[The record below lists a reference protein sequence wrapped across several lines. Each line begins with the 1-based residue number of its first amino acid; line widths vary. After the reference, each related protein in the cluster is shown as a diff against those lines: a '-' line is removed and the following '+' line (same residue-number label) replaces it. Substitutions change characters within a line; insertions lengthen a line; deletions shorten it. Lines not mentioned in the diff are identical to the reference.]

1 MSKRLTLMTGLLGI
15 TFVVACGSS
24 SDETTSSVAPSSV
37 QSNAPT
43 TAVSTSVA
51 TTSTLPPTTLPPTTS
66 IPDPT
71 STILFDFSNQ
81 DETSDWFNQNDTVM
95 GGVSDSASTWIDGQ
109 LVFSGNLSLDNN
121 GGFTSTFGP
130 INDQL
135 PTLMSGAEAIV
146 VTARGDGKTYL
157 MQIRNYDNTRY
168 IQRFTTVADV
178 EQDYV
183 LPLADFESVDWRL
196 SVIPNAAPIDT
207 TTIGQL
213 GFYLLDKQVGPFEI
227 AISSIKTSI
236 N

>member
-1 MSKRLTLMTGLLGI
+1 MSKRLKLMTSLLGI
-15 TFVVACGSS
+15 SFVVACGSS
-24 SDETTSSVAPSSV
+24 SDEATSSLAPPSV
-37 QSNAPT
+37 QSSAPT
-43 TAVSTSVA
+43 TAV
-51 TTSTLPPTTLPPTTS
+51 TTSTTMASTTTTPIQQAQS
-66 IPDPT
+66 MVL
-71 STILFDFSNQ
+71 SDFADQS
-81 DETSDWFNQNDTVM
+81 DVSDWFNQNDTVM
-95 GGVSDSASTWIDGQ
+95 GGVSDSATTWVDGH

-135 PTLMSGAEAIV
+135 PTLMLGAEAIV

-207 TTIGQL
+207 TTIAQL
-213 GFYLLDKQVGPFEI
+213 GFYLLDKQVGPFEL
-227 AISSIKTSI
+227 AISMIRT
-236 N
+236 NVD

>member
-1 MSKRLTLMTGLLGI
+1 MTGLLGI
-15 TFVVACGSS
+15 SFVVACGSS

-37 QSNAPT
+37 QSNATT
-43 TAVSTSVA
+43 TAVATSVA
-51 TTSTLPPTTLPPTTS
+51 TTSTTITPVEN
-66 IPDPT
+66 PT
-71 STILFDFSNQ
+71 STVLFDFSNQ
-81 DETSDWFNQNDTVM
+81 DATSDWFNQNDTVM
-95 GGVSDSASTWIDGQ
+95 GGVSDSATNWVDGQ

-135 PTLMSGAEAIV
+135 QTLMSGAKAIV

-196 SVIPNAAPIDT
+196 SVIPNAAPIDIA
-207 TTIGQL
+207 TIGQL
-213 GFYLLDKQVGPFEI
+213 GFYLLDKQVGPFEL
-227 AISSIKTSI
+227 AISMIRT
-236 N
+236 NVD

>member
-1 MSKRLTLMTGLLGI
+1 MTGLLGI
-15 TFVVACGSS
+15 SFVVACGSS
-24 SDETTSSVAPSSV
+24 SDETTSSLVSTTIQPIAT
-37 QSNAPT
+37 T
-43 TAVSTSVA
+43 TAVETSV
-51 TTSTLPPTTLPPTTS
+51 TTASSLPPTTPPS
-66 IPDPT
+66 DPT
-71 STILFDFSNQ
+71 STVLFDFSNQ

-95 GGVSDSASTWIDGQ
+95 GGVSDSATTWVDGQ

-168 IQRFTTVADV
+168 VQRFTTVADV

-213 GFYLLDKQVGPFEI
+213 GFYLLDKQVGPFEL
-227 AISSIKTSI
+227 AISMIQTSVK
-236 N
+236 

>member
-1 MSKRLTLMTGLLGI
+1 MTGLLGI
-15 TFVVACGSS
+15 SFVVACGSS

-37 QSNAPT
+37 QSSAPT
-43 TAVSTSVA
+43 TAVVTSVA

-71 STILFDFSNQ
+71 STVLFDFSNQ
-81 DETSDWFNQNDTVM
+81 DATSDWFNQNDTVM
-95 GGVSDSASTWIDGQ
+95 GGVSDSATTWVNGQ

-196 SVIPNAAPIDT
+196 SVIPDAAPIDIA
-207 TTIGQL
+207 TIGQL

-227 AISSIKTSI
+227 AISSISAST

>member
-1 MSKRLTLMTGLLGI
+1 MTGLLGI
-15 TFVVACGSS
+15 SFVVACGSS
-24 SDETTSSVAPSSV
+24 SDESSSSVAPSSV

-43 TAVSTSVA
+43 TAVLTSVA

-66 IPDPT
+66 PSDPT
-71 STILFDFSNQ
+71 STVLFDFSNQ
-81 DETSDWFNQNDTVM
+81 DATSDWFNQNDTVM
-95 GGVSDSASTWIDGQ
+95 GGVSDSTTTWIDGH
-109 LVFSGNLSLDNN
+109 LIFSGDLSLDNN

-135 PTLMSGAEAIV
+135 PTLMSGAESII

>member
-1 MSKRLTLMTGLLGI
+1 MTGLLGI
-15 TFVVACGSS
+15 SFVVACGSS
-24 SDETTSSVAPSSV
+24 SDEAASSVTPSSV
-37 QSNAPT
+37 QSSAPT
-43 TAVSTSVA
+43 TAV
-51 TTSTLPPTTLPPTTS
+51 TTSTTMASTTTTPIQQAQS
-66 IPDPT
+66 MV
-71 STILFDFSNQ
+71 LYDFADQS
-81 DETSDWFNQNDTVM
+81 DVSDWFNQNDTVM
-95 GGVSDSASTWIDGQ
+95 GGVSDSTTTWIDGH
-109 LVFSGNLSLDNN
+109 LIFSGDLSLDNN

-135 PTLMSGAEAIV
+135 PTLMSGAESII

-227 AISSIKTSI
+227 AISSIRTSV

>member
-1 MSKRLTLMTGLLGI
+1 MAGLLGI
-15 TFVVACGSS
+15 SFVVACGSS
-24 SDETTSSVAPSSV
+24 SDEATSSVAPTTTQSV
-37 QSNAPT
+37 APT
-43 TAVSTSVA
+43 TAVA
-51 TTSTLPPTTLPPTTS
+51 TSTTTTTTTPIQQAQS
-66 IPDPT
+66 MV
-71 STILFDFSNQ
+71 LYDFADQS
-81 DETSDWFNQNDTVM
+81 DVSDWFNQNDTVM
-95 GGVSDSASTWIDGQ
+95 GGVSDSTTTWIDGH
-109 LVFSGNLSLDNN
+109 LIFSGDLSLDNN

-227 AISSIKTSI
+227 AISSIRTSV

>member
-1 MSKRLTLMTGLLGI
+1 MVTGLLGI
-15 TFVVACGSS
+15 SLVVACGSS
-24 SDETTSSVAPSSV
+24 SDETTSSLASTTIQPI
-37 QSNAPT
+37 ATT
-43 TAVSTSVA
+43 TAVETSVA
-51 TTSTLPPTTLPPTTS
+51 ATSTLPPTTLPS
-66 IPDPT
+66 DPT
-71 STILFDFSNQ
+71 STVLFDFSNQ

-95 GGVSDSASTWIDGQ
+95 GGVSNSATTWIDGQ

-168 IQRFTTVADV
+168 VQRFTTVADV

-213 GFYLLDKQVGPFEI
+213 GFYLLDKQVGPFEL
-227 AISSIKTSI
+227 AISMIRTTVE
-236 N
+236 

>member
-1 MSKRLTLMTGLLGI
+1 
-15 TFVVACGSS
+15 VVACGSS
-24 SDETTSSVAPSSV
+24 SDETTSSLASTTIQPI
-37 QSNAPT
+37 ATT
-43 TAVSTSVA
+43 TAVETSVA
-51 TTSTLPPTTLPPTTS
+51 TTSTTTTPIQQAQSMVLY
-66 IPDPT
+66 
-71 STILFDFSNQ
+71 DFADQS
-81 DETSDWFNQNDTVM
+81 DVSDWFNQNDTVM
-95 GGVSDSASTWIDGQ
+95 GGVSDSASTWVDGQ

-135 PTLMSGAEAIV
+135 PTLMLGAKAIV

-196 SVIPNAAPIDT
+196 SVIPDAAPIDT
-207 TTIGQL
+207 ATIGQL

-227 AISSIKTSI
+227 AISSIRASI

>member
-1 MSKRLTLMTGLLGI
+1 M
-15 TFVVACGSS
+15 
-24 SDETTSSVAPSSV
+24 
-37 QSNAPT
+37 
-43 TAVSTSVA
+43 
-51 TTSTLPPTTLPPTTS
+51 
-66 IPDPT
+66 
-71 STILFDFSNQ
+71 ILFDFNDQ
-81 DETSDWFNQNDTVM
+81 NDVSDWFNQDDTVM
-95 GGVSDSASTWIDGQ
+95 GGVSDSATTWIDGQ

-135 PTLMSGAEAIV
+135 PTLMSGAETIV

-183 LPLADFESVDWRL
+183 LPLSDFESVDWRL

-213 GFYLLDKQVGPFEI
+213 GFYLLDKQVGPFEL
-227 AISSIKTSI
+227 AISMIRT
-236 N
+236 NVEP

>member
-1 MSKRLTLMTGLLGI
+1 MAKGLTLITGLLGI
-15 TFVVACGSS
+15 SFVVACGSS
-24 SDETTSSVAPSSV
+24 SDETTSSLASTTIQPI
-37 QSNAPT
+37 ATT
-43 TAVSTSVA
+43 TAVETSVA
-51 TTSTLPPTTLPPTTS
+51 TTSTTTTTPIQQAQS
-66 IPDPT
+66 MV
-71 STILFDFSNQ
+71 LYDFSNQ

-95 GGVSDSASTWIDGQ
+95 GGVSNSATTWVDGQ

-207 TTIGQL
+207 STIGQL
-213 GFYLLDKQVGPFEI
+213 GFYLLDKQVGPFEL
-227 AISSIKTSI
+227 AISMIRT
-236 N
+236 NAAT

>member
-1 MSKRLTLMTGLLGI
+1 MTGLLGI
-15 TFVVACGSS
+15 SFVVACGSS
-24 SDETTSSVAPSSV
+24 SDGTTSSVAPSSV

-43 TAVSTSVA
+43 TAVPTSVT
-51 TTSTLPPTTLPPTTS
+51 TTSTLSPTTS
-66 IPDPT
+66 LPDPT
-71 STILFDFSNQ
+71 STVLFDFSNQ
-81 DETSDWFNQNDTVM
+81 DATSDWFNQNDTVM
-95 GGVSDSASTWIDGQ
+95 GGVSDSATTWIDGQ

-213 GFYLLDKQVGPFEI
+213 GFYLLDKQVGPFEL
-227 AISSIKTSI
+227 AISMIRT
-236 N
+236 NVETQ

>member
-1 MSKRLTLMTGLLGI
+1 MTGLLGI

-43 TAVSTSVA
+43 TAVSPSTT
-51 TTSTLPPTTLPPTTS
+51 TTSTTTTPIQKPQS
-66 IPDPT
+66 M
-71 STILFDFSNQ
+71 ILFDFNDQ
-81 DETSDWFNQNDTVM
+81 DDTSDWFNQNDTVM
-95 GGVSDSASTWIDGQ
+95 GGVSDSTTTWVDGQ

-146 VTARGDGKTYL
+146 VTARGDGKNYL

-178 EQDYV
+178 EQQYV

-207 TTIGQL
+207 TTIAQL

-227 AISSIKTSI
+227 AISTIQTSAE
-236 N
+236 

>member
-1 MSKRLTLMTGLLGI
+1 MTGLLGI
-15 TFVVACGSS
+15 SFVVACGSS

-43 TAVSTSVA
+43 TAVPTSVT
-51 TTSTLPPTTLPPTTS
+51 TTSTLSPTTS
-66 IPDPT
+66 LPDPT
-71 STILFDFSNQ
+71 STVLFDFSNQ
-81 DETSDWFNQNDTVM
+81 DATSDWFNQNDTVM
-95 GGVSDSASTWIDGQ
+95 GGVSDSATTWIDGQ

-196 SVIPNAAPIDT
+196 SVIPNAAPIDIA
-207 TTIGQL
+207 TIGQL
-213 GFYLLDKQVGPFEI
+213 GFYLLDKQVGPFEL
-227 AISSIKTSI
+227 AISMIRT
-236 N
+236 NVD

>member
-1 MSKRLTLMTGLLGI
+1 MTGLLGI
-15 TFVVACGSS
+15 SFFVACGSS
-24 SDETTSSVAPSSV
+24 SDETTSSVTPSSV

-43 TAVSTSVA
+43 TAVSTSTTV
-51 TTSTLPPTTLPPTTS
+51 TSTTTTPIQQAQSMVLY
-66 IPDPT
+66 
-71 STILFDFSNQ
+71 DFADQS
-81 DETSDWFNQNDTVM
+81 DVSDWFNQNDTVM
-95 GGVSDSASTWIDGQ
+95 GGVSDSTTTWIDGH
-109 LVFSGNLSLDNN
+109 LIFSGDLSLDNN

-135 PTLMSGAEAIV
+135 PTLMSGAESII

-183 LPLADFESVDWRL
+183 LPLTDFESVDWRL

-207 TTIGQL
+207 TTIGQI

-227 AISSIKTSI
+227 AISSIRTSV

>member
-1 MSKRLTLMTGLLGI
+1 MTGLLGI

-43 TAVSTSVA
+43 TAVSPSTT
-51 TTSTLPPTTLPPTTS
+51 TTSTTTITPVKK
-66 IPDPT
+66 PT
-71 STILFDFSNQ
+71 STVLFDFSNQ
-81 DETSDWFNQNDTVM
+81 DATSDWFNQNDTVM
-95 GGVSDSASTWIDGQ
+95 GGVSDSATTWIDGQ

-178 EQDYV
+178 EQQYV

-207 TTIGQL
+207 STIAQI
-213 GFYLLDKQVGPFEI
+213 GFYLLDKQVGPFEL
-227 AISSIKTSI
+227 AISMIQTSAE
-236 N
+236 

>member
-1 MSKRLTLMTGLLGI
+1 MTGLLGI
-15 TFVVACGSS
+15 SFVVACGSS
-24 SDETTSSVAPSSV
+24 SDETTSSLASTTIQPI
-37 QSNAPT
+37 ATT
-43 TAVSTSVA
+43 TAVETSVA
-51 TTSTLPPTTLPPTTS
+51 TTSTLPPTTS

-71 STILFDFSNQ
+71 STVLFDFSNQ
-81 DETSDWFNQNDTVM
+81 DATSDWFNQNDTVM
-95 GGVSDSASTWIDGQ
+95 GGVSDSATTWVDGH

-168 IQRFTTVADV
+168 IQRFTTVADI

-183 LPLADFESVDWRL
+183 LPLANFESVDWRL
-196 SVIPNAAPIDT
+196 SVIPNATPIDT

-213 GFYLLDKQVGPFEI
+213 GFYLLDKQVGPFEL
-227 AISSIKTSI
+227 AISMIRT
-236 N
+236 NAAT

>member
-1 MSKRLTLMTGLLGI
+1 MSKRLKMVTGLLGI
-15 TFVVACGSS
+15 SLVVACGSS
-24 SDETTSSVAPSSV
+24 SDETTSSLASTTIQPI
-37 QSNAPT
+37 ATT
-43 TAVSTSVA
+43 TAVETSVA
-51 TTSTLPPTTLPPTTS
+51 ATSTLPSTTLPPTTLPS
-66 IPDPT
+66 DPT
-71 STILFDFSNQ
+71 STVLFDFSNQ
-81 DETSDWFNQNDTVM
+81 DETFDWFNQNDTVM
-95 GGVSDSASTWIDGQ
+95 GGVSDSTTTWVDGQ

-135 PTLMSGAEAIV
+135 PTLMSGAKAII

>member
-1 MSKRLTLMTGLLGI
+1 MTGLLGI
-15 TFVVACGSS
+15 SFVVACGSS
-24 SDETTSSVAPSSV
+24 SDETTSSVVPSSV

-51 TTSTLPPTTLPPTTS
+51 TTSTSPSTTS
-66 IPDPT
+66 LPDPT
-71 STILFDFSNQ
+71 STVLFDFSNQ
-81 DETSDWFNQNDTVM
+81 DATSDWFNQNDTVM
-95 GGVSDSASTWIDGQ
+95 GGVSDSATTWVDGH

-168 IQRFTTVADV
+168 IQRFTTVADI

-183 LPLADFESVDWRL
+183 LPLANFESVDWRL
-196 SVIPNAAPIDT
+196 SVIPNATPIDT

-213 GFYLLDKQVGPFEI
+213 GFYLLDKQVGPFEL
-227 AISSIKTSI
+227 AISMIRT
-236 N
+236 NAAT

>member
-1 MSKRLTLMTGLLGI
+1 MTGLLGI
-15 TFVVACGSS
+15 SFVVACGSS

-43 TAVSTSVA
+43 TAVPTSVT
-51 TTSTLPPTTLPPTTS
+51 TTSTLSPTTS
-66 IPDPT
+66 LPDPT
-71 STILFDFSNQ
+71 STVLFDFSNQ
-81 DETSDWFNQNDTVM
+81 DATSDWFNQNDTVM
-95 GGVSDSASTWIDGQ
+95 GGVSDSATTWIDGQ

-196 SVIPNAAPIDT
+196 SVIPNAAPIDIA
-207 TTIGQL
+207 TIGQL

>member
-1 MSKRLTLMTGLLGI
+1 MTGLLGI
-15 TFVVACGSS
+15 SFVVACGSS
-24 SDETTSSVAPSSV
+24 SDETTSSLASTTIQPI
-37 QSNAPT
+37 AT
-43 TAVSTSVA
+43 KTAVETSVA
-51 TTSTLPPTTLPPTTS
+51 TSTTLPPTTS
-66 IPDPT
+66 IHDPS
-71 STILFDFSNQ
+71 STVLFDFSNQ

-95 GGVSDSASTWIDGQ
+95 GGVSDSATTWVDGQ

-130 INDQL
+130 VNDQL
-135 PTLMSGAEAIV
+135 PTLMSGADAII

-157 MQIRNYDNTRY
+157 MQIRNSDNTRY

-213 GFYLLDKQVGPFEI
+213 GFYLLDKQVGPFEL
-227 AISSIKTSI
+227 AISMIQT
-236 N
+236 NVETQ

>member
-1 MSKRLTLMTGLLGI
+1 MTGLLGI
-15 TFVVACGSS
+15 SFVVACGSS

-43 TAVSTSVA
+43 TAVPTSVT
-51 TTSTLPPTTLPPTTS
+51 TTSTLSPTTS
-66 IPDPT
+66 LPDPT
-71 STILFDFSNQ
+71 STVLFDFSNQ
-81 DETSDWFNQNDTVM
+81 DATSDWFNQNDTVM
-95 GGVSDSASTWIDGQ
+95 GGVSDSATTWIDGQ

-146 VTARGDGKTYL
+146 VTARGDGNTYL

-196 SVIPNAAPIDT
+196 SVIPNAAPIDIA
-207 TTIGQL
+207 TIGQL
-213 GFYLLDKQVGPFEI
+213 GFYLLDKQVGPFEL
-227 AISSIKTSI
+227 AISMIRT
-236 N
+236 NVD

>member
-1 MSKRLTLMTGLLGI
+1 MAKGLTLMTGLLGI
-15 TFVVACGSS
+15 SFVVACGSS
-24 SDETTSSVAPSSV
+24 SDETTSSLASTTIQPI
-37 QSNAPT
+37 ATT
-43 TAVSTSVA
+43 TAVETSVA
-51 TTSTLPPTTLPPTTS
+51 TTSTLPSTTLPPTTS
-66 IPDPT
+66 PSDPT
-71 STILFDFSNQ
+71 STVLFDFSNQ

-95 GGVSDSASTWIDGQ
+95 GGVSDSTTTWVDGQ

-196 SVIPNAAPIDT
+196 SVIPNATPIDT
-207 TTIGQL
+207 NTIGQL
-213 GFYLLDKQVGPFEI
+213 GFYLLDKQIGPFEI
-227 AISSIKTSI
+227 AISMIQTSAE
-236 N
+236 